1 VPSPENRLDEE
12 AIAVP
17 ELVNQSLKMVLSS
30 TESALANAV
39 ARAVVEAAGSAQNYA
54 AHGSSPV
61 RPLDPA
67 EIARVGKE

>member
-17 ELVNQSLKMVLSS
+17 ELVNYSLRMVLSS

-39 ARAVVEAAGSAQNYA
+39 ARAVLQAAGSAQSYA

-61 RPLDPA
+61 RPPDEA
-67 EIARVGKE
+67 K